1 VSVDVERLRDRPTG
15 EVVGRLMSDVS
26 LLVRQELA
34 LAQAEMREKGKVVL
48 PGLGLMGAATIAAMC
63 AAGALTAFVVLIL
76 ALFLDAWLAAL
87 LTALGMAAG
96 AAGLALIG
104 KERVKEAGAPVPEE
118 TIESMK
124 EDLEWLKTETRSDGR

>member
-1 VSVDVERLRDRPTG
+1 
-15 EVVGRLMSDVS
+15 MSRRFG
-26 LLVRQELA
+26 VRNLENI
-34 LAQAEMREKGKVVL
+34 E
-48 PGLGLMGAATIAAMC
+48 
-63 AAGALTAFVVLIL
+63 
-76 ALFLDAWLAAL
+76 DAVQSAL

-96 AAGLALIG
+96 AAGLALTG

>member
-1 VSVDVERLRDRPTG
+1 MSVDVERLRDRPTG

-48 PGLGLMGAATIAAMC
+48 PGLGLMGAATIAALC
-63 AAGALTAFVVLIL
+63 AAGALTAFVILLL

-96 AAGLALIG
+96 AAGLALTG
-104 KERVKEAGAPVPEE
+104 KERVKEAGAPLPEE

>member
-1 VSVDVERLRDRPTG
+1 MSVDVERLRDRPTG

-48 PGLGLMGAATIAAMC
+48 PGLGLMGAATIAALC
-63 AAGALTAFVVLIL
+63 AAGALTAFVILLL

-96 AAGLALIG
+96 AAGLALTG

>member
-1 VSVDVERLRDRPTG
+1 VERLRDRPTG

-48 PGLGLMGAATIAAMC
+48 PGLGLMGAATIAALC
-63 AAGALTAFVVLIL
+63 AAGALTAFAVLML